1 MQRGKGAELTPL
13 SAPLLVWTEAHAT
26 DLEDALLAIGL
37 FDDRPHDRF
46 QIESHEAPG
55 CDAVLHARPARHPPA
70 ANRERVGGT
79 GRGAPTTTDRPAL
92 VPEPS
97 EVDQSRCGATMAP
110 PSAPPQ
116 R

>member
-1 MQRGKGAELTPL
+1 MIGRTIDSRSKATKRLGVKPCRAEEPAARSAAAKIRLPSIL
-13 SAPLLVWTEAHAT
+13 SY
-26 DLEDALLAIGL
+26 
-37 FDDRPHDRF
+37 
-46 QIESHEAPG
+46 
-55 CDAVLHARPARHPPA
+55 AVLHARPARHPPA
-70 ANRERVGGT
+70 ANRERVGVT